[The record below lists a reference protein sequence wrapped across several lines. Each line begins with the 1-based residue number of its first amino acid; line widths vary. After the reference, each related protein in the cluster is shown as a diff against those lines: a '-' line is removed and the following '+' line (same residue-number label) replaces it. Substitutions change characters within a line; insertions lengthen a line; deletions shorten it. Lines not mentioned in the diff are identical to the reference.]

1 MNLSYNLS
9 MLSIISVK
17 YGSSQWL
24 EKNLELVA
32 QLNPSHQPQWLI
44 INNDNDPSF
53 RSPHTIL
60 PAVARE
66 QHHDKG
72 SYHHAAAINSALPHV
87 KTRFLL
93 VLDHDFYIVQPNWI
107 ERITEHMLARDL
119 AFFGSVWHP
128 KWTYQYRYFPS
139 VHCFL
144 VDLEQVPIAYLD
156 FLPAMGTNWLDNI
169 ISHPALP
176 LPKNWRT
183 RLQTGQFRD
192 TGWQIYRRFKKRH
205 FESLIPHL
213 NAAAQHFIPER
224 LSFIPTKPDS
234 FTRASILA
242 KDSSFAY
249 QNGWEEFFWQNQ
261 PFAFH
266 LRRVGRNPQTDE
278 YHELSRLLALYQ
290 QTFP

>member
-1 MNLSYNLS
+1 

-24 EKNLELVA
+24 EKNLELV
-32 QLNPSHQPQWLI
+32 QKLNPNHSPQWLI
-44 INNDNDPSF
+44 VNNDNDSGF
-53 RSPHTIL
+53 RSSYQIL

-66 QHHDKG
+66 QHNDKG
-72 SYHHAAAINSALPHV
+72 SYHHAAAIMSALPEV

-93 VLDHDFYIVQPNWI
+93 VLDHDFYILRQNWI
-107 ERITEHMLARDL
+107 TTVTQQMMARDL

-139 VHCFL
+139 VHCFF
-144 VDLEQVPIAYLD
+144 VDLEKVAITDLN
-156 FLPAMGTNWLDNI
+156 FLPAMGTHWLDNI

-183 RLQTGQFRD
+183 RLQIGQFRD
-192 TGWQIYRRFKKRH
+192 TGWRIYQRFKKYR

-213 NAAAQHFIPER
+213 NATAPRFIPER
-224 LSFIPTKPDS
+224 LSLIPTKANA
-234 FTRASILA
+234 FTRASFLA
-242 KDSSFAY
+242 QDSSFAY
-249 QNGWEEFFWQNQ
+249 QNGWEEFFWQDQ

-278 YHELSRLLALYQ
+278 YHELCRLLECYQ
-290 QTFP
+290 PTIP